1 MFDTSPA
8 SRNFPGLF
16 RAMNPLQ
23 TAWLLGCATMAL
35 VGCGGGSD
43 DTTPPPPPSAPV
55 AAPANFAIAV
65 EYGSPQFRWSPTP
78 GATRYE
84 LHEDP
89 DGQGP
94 LPEAKVDDYN
104 ETSRAGFRYQ
114 QDTSQNFVGALAN
127 TPTPVSARLNAI
139 YRLRA
144 CNAGGCGGFTDATPF
159 DIAKGI
165 SYEFPSGR
173 APLLTSASAYGR
185 YAMVS
190 RDGLT
195 LALRGASLGATT
207 TTLVFARSST
217 SHPWQQ
223 QASLQSGTYFVDQM
237 LLSADGGTLAVRSMK
252 QVWGDLGSRVVA
264 DAVYVYQRSA
274 GAWSQQA
281 RLDAAGAPAGC
292 PQPCQ
297 AEIAD
302 HMALSTDGNL
312 LAVSA
317 VIPAAGSGGG
327 ASASSAVFTYA
338 RTGTTWAPQA
348 ALNAEGTFIASLAL
362 SGDGSTLAV
371 TDRDLLRTSAT
382 PLVLVFSQNGGG
394 AWTQQG
400 RIPATLSIYSPPIS
414 GGPEYGAMA
423 LSSDGSTLAVNT
435 ANVAGQGVCGAAG
448 PGSTETQRIALLSRA
463 GGTWQLQ
470 GQAVM
475 PRALPWTPWA
485 LASDGNALFLGRAMF
500 TRSGGAWPCP

>member
-1 MFDTSPA
+1 MFDTPPTTQ
-8 SRNFPGLF
+8 RFPGLS
-16 RAMNPLQ
+16 RAMGPLR
-23 TAWLLGCATMAL
+23 TAWVLGCTTMAL

-43 DTTPPPPPSAPV
+43 DTTPPPPPTAPA
-55 AAPANFAIAV
+55 AAPANFAITA
-65 EYGSPQFRWSPTP
+65 EYGSPQFHWSPTP

-84 LHEDP
+84 LYEDP

-127 TPTPVSARLNAI
+127 TPVSAHLNAI

-159 DIAKGI
+159 DIAKGV

-185 YAMVS
+185 YALVS

-217 SHPWQQ
+217 SQPWQQ

-237 LLSADGGTLAVRSMK
+237 RLSADGGTLAVRSMK

-264 DAVYVYQRSA
+264 DAVYLYQRSA
-274 GAWSQQA
+274 GVWSQQA
-281 RLDAAGAPAGC
+281 RLDAADAPAGC

-302 HMALSTDGNL
+302 HMALSTDGSL

-317 VIPAAGSGGG
+317 VIPAAGGAG
-327 ASASSAVFTYA
+327 ASPSSAVFTYA

-371 TDRDLLRTSAT
+371 TDRDLLRTSPT
-382 PLVLVFSQNGGG
+382 PLVLVFAQNGGG
-394 AWTQQG
+394 AWSQQG
-400 RIPATLSIYSPPIS
+400 RIPATLSAYSPPIS

-435 ANVAGQGVCGAAG
+435 ANMAGQAVCGTAVS
-448 PGSTETQRIALLSRA
+448 GSTDTQRIALLSRA
-463 GGTWQLQ
+463 SGTWQQQ
-470 GQAVM
+470 GQVVV
-475 PRALPWTPWA
+475 PRTQPWMPWA
-485 LASDGNALFLGRAMF
+485 LASDGNALFFGGAMF
-500 TRSGGAWPCP
+500 TRSGGVWPCP